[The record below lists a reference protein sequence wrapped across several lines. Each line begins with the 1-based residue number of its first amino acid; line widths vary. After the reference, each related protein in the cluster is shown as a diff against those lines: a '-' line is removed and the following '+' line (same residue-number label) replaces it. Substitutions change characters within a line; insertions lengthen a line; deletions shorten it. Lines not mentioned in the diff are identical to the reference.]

1 MPPRVSDF
9 NEYEQDLLIKCQSE
23 YRGTPAAGKPA
34 FRDALA
40 KHFIEKRQEPQTA
53 MLLELVSQGGGQLLM
68 TYGFPFSHVLS

>member
-9 NEYEQDLLIKCQSE
+9 NEYEQDLLVKRQSE

-40 KHFIEKRQEPQTA
+40 KHFIEK
-53 MLLELVSQGGGQLLM
+53 
-68 TYGFPFSHVLS
+68 